1 VPQLFDAL
9 TDGVPLI
16 GVLHLPPLPGSPRK
30 GPSMAAIVDWA
41 LRDAEALVQGGARGI
56 IVENLGDA
64 PFSITV
70 EPHVTAALAVVAR
83 QVVQRFGDRVVV
95 GVNAL
100 RNDPMA
106 ALGAASASGAGF
118 VRINVHVGTMVT
130 DQGVIEGRARE
141 TLLYR
146 QRVAPN
152 TAVVADLLVK
162 HAAPLAPVDLP
173 QLARD
178 TFHRGGADVL
188 VLTGTGTGQ
197 PTDLDRVRAVRA
209 AVPEARVWV
218 GSGVT
223 ADTAAAVGAVAH
235 GAIVGTCLHEDGD
248 LAAPLSAE
256 RVRAVVAAL
265 ASGASESGLRG

>member
-1 VPQLFDAL
+1 MPQLFSAL

-16 GVLHLPPLPGSPRK
+16 GVLHLPPLPGSPRP
-30 GPSMAAIVDWA
+30 GPSMSAIVDWA
-41 LRDAEALVQGGARGI
+41 LRDAEALVEGGARGI

-64 PFSITV
+64 PFGVRV

-83 QVVQRFGDRVVV
+83 QVVQRFGDRAVV
-95 GVNAL
+95 GINAL
-100 RNDPMA
+100 RNDPLA
-106 ALGAASASGAGF
+106 ALGAAAASGAGF
-118 VRINVHVGTMVT
+118 VRVNVHVGTMVT
-130 DQGVIEGRARE
+130 DQGVIEGRPRD

-146 QRVAPN
+146 QRVAPHA
-152 TAVVADLLVK
+152 AVVADLLVK

-178 TFHRGGADVL
+178 TFRRGGADVL
-188 VLTGTGTGQ
+188 VLTGSGTGQ

-223 ADTAAAVGAVAH
+223 PDTAAEVGGVAH

-248 LAAPLSAE
+248 LAAPLSRE
-256 RVRAVVAAL
+256 RVRAVVTGL
-265 ASGASESGLRG
+265 ARGRLGAGRRG